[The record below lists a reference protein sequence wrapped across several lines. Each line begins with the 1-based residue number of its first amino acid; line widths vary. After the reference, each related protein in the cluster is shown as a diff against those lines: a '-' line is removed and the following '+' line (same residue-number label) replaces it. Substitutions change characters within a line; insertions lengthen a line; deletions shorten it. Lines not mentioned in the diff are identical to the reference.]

1 MTAVRPVPV
10 PPREYH
16 FPRFERLTLSNG
28 LRIIVAP
35 ARKLPI
41 VTVLAVVDAPAVK
54 ESSGEEGLAEL
65 TAVALREGTKLR
77 NGSEILEDGERLGTS
92 IECGADWDRSI
103 LSMTLLKERLEPGFA
118 LFSDVLTAPEFPTHE
133 VERLKAER
141 VAERLQIIA
150 EPRGLADEAFSRFVY
165 SPESRYSEPLAG
177 RTGSVTTL
185 TTDSLRRFY
194 SANYSP
200 FGTTMIIVG
209 DISTD
214 EAVTLLSSSLDGWKA
229 GDAVRANVNASQ
241 LRSSRGMELIAKAE
255 AAQAEI
261 RLGHVG
267 IPRKNPDYFPIVV
280 MNSVLGGLFSSRIN
294 LNLREKHGYTYGAS
308 SYFDWRRNAGPFV
321 VSTAVQSEVV
331 GAAIRETLTEIDRM
345 REEAISE
352 EELSLA
358 TSYLAGVFPIRYET
372 TGAIASALAAL
383 EVFELP
389 DDFYDGYRD
398 AIRAVSTTDVLEAAR
413 KYVDVNRLQIVVVGP
428 KETVESQMEP
438 LPFGDLSVRE
448 PIES

>member
-1 MTAVRPVPV
+1 
-10 PPREYH
+10 
-16 FPRFERLTLSNG
+16 
-28 LRIIVAP
+28 
-35 ARKLPI
+35 
-41 VTVLAVVDAPAVK
+41 
-54 ESSGEEGLAEL
+54 
-65 TAVALREGTKLR
+65 
-77 NGSEILEDGERLGTS
+77 
-92 IECGADWDRSI
+92 
-103 LSMTLLKERLEPGFA
+103 
-118 LFSDVLTAPEFPTHE
+118 
-133 VERLKAER
+133 
-141 VAERLQIIA
+141 
-150 EPRGLADEAFSRFVY
+150 
-165 SPESRYSEPLAG
+165 
-177 RTGSVTTL
+177 
-185 TTDSLRRFY
+185 
-194 SANYSP
+194 
-200 FGTTMIIVG
+200 
-209 DISTD
+209 
-214 EAVTLLSSSLDGWKA
+214 
-229 GDAVRANVNASQ
+229 
-241 LRSSRGMELIAKAE
+241 MELIAKAE

-308 SYFDWRRNAGPFV
+308 SYFDWRKNAGPFV